1 MKILYGTTN
10 KAKIQVMKNAVE
22 SLDIEL
28 LGLEDIDGE
37 LPSINKECEKE
48 R

>member
-10 KAKIQVMKNAVE
+10 KAKIQVMKNAIE

-28 LGLEDIDGE
+28 IGLGDMAIRIYLKHLAI
-37 LPSINKECEKE
+37 LIH
-48 R
+48 

>member
-10 KAKIQVMKNAVE
+10 KAKIQVMKNAIE

-28 LGLEDIDGE
+28 IGGRYDWKKSNGE
-37 LPSINKECEKE
+37 N
-48 R
+48 